1 MSSLFLLL
9 PAPAASPTGEY
20 AYAQSSDGQHVQ
32 HSGQAAASMLPA
44 AGRADAVVAVVAW
57 QMLSWHR
64 IALPPGL
71 NPHSRRQQPRLRAA
85 LEGLLEEK
93 LLDDPQSLHLAL
105 APQIHQAESCW
116 VAVCDKQWLRSH
128 LKHLEA
134 SGHTV
139 ARLVPEIAPA
149 AEARLWALGDAEQPW
164 LLACGVHGLS
174 SLASLPLKTDA
185 SVIAALLA
193 ALPADA
199 ALQAEPQLTRL
210 MEGNQAWNRPVE
222 IQPPAQRLLAAARS
236 PWDLAQFEFNLGT
249 RTRWRRRLQEAW
261 QSFSRAPQWRA
272 ARWGAALAVA
282 AQLVGLNA
290 WAWKEN
296 RAIEQRQQQAVQTL
310 KDTFPRIP
318 VVVDAAV
325 QMQRELDLLRSASGA
340 LSAGDLEPLLAASA
354 QIPGIQA
361 ATGLQYQERQL
372 RIQGLA
378 LDGQAAAD
386 AQQSLAG
393 SGLRLER
400 SGNDWVLQAE
410 ASL

>member
-9 PAPAASPTGEY
+9 PAHAAGAASEY
-20 AYAQSSDGQHVQ
+20 AYARSSDGQHVQ

-57 QMLSWHR
+57 QMLSWHP
-64 IALPPGL
+64 ITLPPGL
-71 NPHSRRQQPRLRAA
+71 NPNSRRQQPRVRAA

-93 LLDDPQSLHLAL
+93 LLDDPASLHLAL
-105 APQIHQAESCW
+105 APQAQASEVCW
-116 VAVCDKQWLRSH
+116 VAACDKQWLRSH
-128 LKHLEA
+128 LQHLQA
-134 SGHTV
+134 SGHAVT
-139 ARLVPEIAPA
+139 RLVPELAPT
-149 AEARLWALGDAEQPW
+149 AEARLWALGDAAQPW
-164 LLACGVHGLS
+164 LLASGIDGRA
-174 SLASLPLKTDA
+174 SLAAMPLKADA
-185 SVIAALLA
+185 SAIAALLA

-199 ALQAEPQLTRL
+199 PVLAEPQLTRL
-210 MEGNQAWNRPVE
+210 TEAWNRPVE
-222 IQPPAQRLLAAARS
+222 IQPFAQRLLAAARS
-236 PWDLAQFEFNLGT
+236 PWDLAQFDFHLGSH
-249 RTRWRRRLQEAW
+249 TRWRRRLQEAW

-272 ARWGAALAVA
+272 ARWGAALAVV

-296 RAIEQRQQQAVQTL
+296 HAIAQRQQQAVQTL
-310 KDTFPRIP
+310 RDTFPHIP
-318 VVVDAAV
+318 VIVDAPV
-325 QMQRELDLLRSASGA
+325 QMRRELDLLRSASGA

-378 LDGQAAAD
+378 LDGQALTD
-386 AQQSLAG
+386 VQQSLAG

-400 SGNDWVLQAE
+400 ADSDWVLQAE
-410 ASL
+410 ASP

>member
-9 PAPAASPTGEY
+9 PAPAAGATSEY
-20 AYAQSSDGQHVQ
+20 AYVQSSDGQHVQ
-32 HSGQAAASMLPA
+32 HSGQAAASMLA
-44 AGRADAVVAVVAW
+44 SAGRADAVVAVVAW

-64 IALPPGL
+64 VALPPGL
-71 NPHSRRQQPRLRAA
+71 NPHSRRQQPRVRAA

-93 LLDDPQSLHLAL
+93 LLDDPQSLHMAL
-105 APQIHQAESCW
+105 APRAHPSESCW
-116 VAVCDKQWLRSH
+116 VAVCDRQWLRGH
-128 LKHLEA
+128 LQHLEA
-134 SGHTV
+134 SGHAV
-139 ARLVPEIAPA
+139 ARLVPELAPT
-149 AEARLWALGDAEQPW
+149 AEARLWALGDAGQPW
-164 LLACGVHGLS
+164 LLASGMDGLA
-174 SLASLPLKTDA
+174 SLASLPLKGDA
-185 SVIAALLA
+185 ALIAALLA
-193 ALPADA
+193 ALPADTA
-199 ALQAEPQLTRL
+199 VQAEPQLTHL
-210 MEGNQAWNRPVE
+210 MEGSQAWNRPVE
-222 IQPPAQRLLAAARS
+222 IQPLAQRLLAAGRS
-236 PWDLAQFEFNLGT
+236 PWDLAQFEFDLGT
-249 RTRWRRRLQEAW
+249 HTRWRRRLQEAW

-296 RAIEQRQQQAVQTL
+296 RAIAQRQQQAVQTL
-310 KDTFPRIP
+310 KETFPHIP
-318 VVVDAAV
+318 VVVDAPV

-340 LSAGDLEPLLAASA
+340 LSSADLEPLLAASA
-354 QIPGIQA
+354 RIPGIQA

-378 LDGQAAAD
+378 LDGQALAD